1 MKNLI
6 RRTLKLN
13 KPSTNVSHSLQ
24 LTSST
29 TSTASSFTLDDNNSV
44 AIFLPHDMFTPSSSS
59 STSSS
64 STTTTT
70 TTQIIPLKRFS
81 LAITGRRVIDVLHAV
96 LDEIGL
102 TGFSQYFVLKIIIA
116 STGTDL
122 LCSFAGSN
130 RSAIV
135 QKVGTPLP
143 ACRRRSMTTLTT
155 SLPRS
160 YFNV

>member
-29 TSTASSFTLDDNNSV
+29 TSTASSFALDDNNSV
-44 AIFLPHDMFTPSSSS
+44 AIFLPHDMFTPSTT
-59 STSSS
+59 TSSS
-64 STTTTT
+64 SSS

-81 LAITGRRVIDVLHAV
+81 LAITGRRVIDVLQAV

-130 RSAIV
+130 RAAIV
-135 QKVGTPLP
+135 QKVLAAAHLGNQPN
-143 ACRRRSMTTLTT
+143 TL
-155 SLPRS
+155 LPRS